1 MKICFNIPFII
12 ECCGGGKNDD
22 EGKVSEN
29 ILRGNYYFKFLVL
42 DGGIRKPEALLDMS
56 INYIAMG
63 HRLNRENKQIL
74 LWMCLE
80 ERIARGSNK

>member
-1 MKICFNIPFII
+1 M
-12 ECCGGGKNDD
+12 
-22 EGKVSEN
+22 SEN

-42 DGGIRKPEALLDMS
+42 DSGIRKPEALLDMS

-74 LWMCLE
+74 LWMC
-80 ERIARGSNK
+80 ARGEDSEGQISKLYDNLYRNTMRHIRHP